1 MRLAMVPFPFNMF
14 SPFSQAIDKFLYDP
28 VTNWQG
34 AFSPSI
40 VFNANPQDAPIE
52 AHVLSKTGS
61 YGHQLGVL
69 IAAVDVLASKLDGS
83 GLSSEQVAAIKAFD
97 TLRDDAT
104 KAADDFRGQV
114 SADQILGLAS
124 AYKQGHAVG
133 DIKALRDKLDEL
145 LTKPPLDG
153 G

>member
-1 MRLAMVPFPFNMF
+1 MRLAVVPFPFNMF
-14 SPFSQAIDKFLYDP
+14 SPFSQAIDRFLYDP

-69 IAAVDVLASKLDGS
+69 ISAVDVLASKLDRA
-83 GLSSEQVAAIKAFD
+83 GLSAEQTAALKAFD

-104 KAADDFRGQV
+104 KAAKDFRSQV
-114 SADQILGLAS
+114 SADQVVGLAS
-124 AYKQGHAVG
+124 TFKQGHSAGEVE
-133 DIKALRDKLDEL
+133 DLRGKLDEL
-145 LTKPPLDG
+145 LAKPAAG
-153 G
+153 